1 MASPAQMDRDRIG
14 LNFSN
19 RPKRNLPQMSP
30 TRLNEPPR
38 IDAGFKGS
46 MEDFRSFQDEINRKE
61 DTGVN
66 TLMNMNTSPAMG
78 GGNIAQQVLG
88 PAYNRALA
96 TGAYTPSSLVDMVIK
111 AQSFGRGI
119 NLDGVGGF
127 NERLQRFEDFQSGD
141 GGNFL
146 NVQAPNVTANMPT
159 MGEAFQDAVGGISNL
174 FSGFAE
180 QGPPILQLIKS
191 GLGKVQDTVTDFQ
204 TGAGSLSAQ
213 INALDAAQRQEFNR
227 LVGQD
232 GLNMI
237 EALRRVSGGVTTL
250 Q

>member
-1 MASPAQMDRDRIG
+1 MSRIDQLKALSDRAR
-14 LNFSN
+14 NPRVS
-19 RPKRNLPQMSP
+19 NLPQMSP
-30 TRLNEPPR
+30 TRLNQPPR
-38 IDAGFKGS
+38 IDEGFRGS
-46 MEDFRSFQDEINRKE
+46 MEDFRAFQDEINRKE

-66 TLMNMNTSPAMG
+66 RLMATNTNVPVR
-78 GGNIAQQVLG
+78 NIAQQVLG
-88 PAYNRALA
+88 NDNYNRAIAL
-96 TGAYTPSSLVDMVIK
+96 GPDFFTPSSLVDMVNK

-119 NLDGVGGF
+119 NVDGPGGF
-127 NERLQRFEDFQSGD
+127 TERLKRFEDFQSGD
-141 GGNFL
+141 AGNFL

-180 QGPPILQLIKS
+180 QGPPLIQLIKA

-204 TGAGSLSAQ
+204 TGPGSLSAK
-213 INALDAAQRQEFNR
+213 INALDTAQRQEFNR
-227 LVGQD
+227 LVGQE